1 MIVDT
6 ELTSYSVRF
15 RCVQSYTTD
24 RAQIY
29 CYSANRDTQL
39 LIAFQSEG
47 ETVGKARI
55 DTLNTPTVKTRV
67 VTFFPIIMFY
77 SVYRVLQT
85 EKPITLYANDSND
98 YTQVVFGTRTDAL
111 EPIGEEEHRRLFL

>member
-1 MIVDT
+1 M
-6 ELTSYSVRF
+6 
-15 RCVQSYTTD
+15 
-24 RAQIY
+24 
-29 CYSANRDTQL
+29 
-39 LIAFQSEG
+39 
-47 ETVGKARI
+47 GKARI

-67 VTFFPIIMFY
+67 VTFFPISMFY

>member
-6 ELTSYSVRF
+6 TLTNYTVGF
-15 RCVQSYTTD
+15 RCVQSYTSG
-24 RAQIY
+24 RAHIY

-55 DTLNTPTVKTRV
+55 DSLNTPTVKTRV
-67 VTFFPIIMFY
+67 VVYFPINLFDN
-77 SVYRVLQT
+77 VYRVLQT
-85 EKPITLYANDSND
+85 EKPIRLYANNSND
-98 YTQVVFGTRTDAL
+98 YTQVKFGTRTDIL